1 MKYISTLIFAL
12 LAFNAQAEVEMT
24 TQVFKVVE
32 KTDANGSIK
41 QEWQAPQNM
50 VPGTVVGY
58 RIEIKNSGKEAAKDL
73 IINNPIPA
81 NTTYIADSARGADAS
96 IDYSVDSGKTFA
108 QPAQLLV
115 IKNGKKVQAS
125 AADYTHIRWTFN
137 KALAPKNSTTA
148 QYTVKLN

>member
-32 KTDANGSIK
+32 KTDTNGSVK

-50 VPGTVVGY
+50 VPGSVVGY

-96 IDYSVDSGKTFA
+96 IDYSVDGGKHYA
-108 QPAQLLV
+108 QPAELFV

-125 AADYTHIRWTFN
+125 VVDYTHIRWTFN